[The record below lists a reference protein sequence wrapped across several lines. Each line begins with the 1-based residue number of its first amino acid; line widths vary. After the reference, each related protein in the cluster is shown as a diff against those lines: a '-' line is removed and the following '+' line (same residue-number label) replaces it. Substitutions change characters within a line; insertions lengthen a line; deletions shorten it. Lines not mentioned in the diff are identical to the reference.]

1 MTSREIM
8 NRALDLEHPERVP
21 RDLWTLPVAEAA
33 HPGAAD
39 AIRADFTL
47 DIAAAAVVHAVQ
59 AALPGQRYTLPAD
72 FRAYLEKEI
81 E

>member
-8 NRALDLEHPERVP
+8 KRALEHPERVP
-21 RDLWTLPVAEAA
+21 PDLWTLPVAEAA
-33 HPGAAD
+33 HRGAAD

-47 DIAAAAVVHAVQ
+47 DIAAAAVVHAFQ

-72 FRAYLEKEI
+72 FRVYLEKETD
-81 E
+81 

>member
-47 DIAAAAVVHAVQ
+47 DIAAAVVHAVQ

-72 FRAYLEKEI
+72 FRVYLEKETD
-81 E
+81 